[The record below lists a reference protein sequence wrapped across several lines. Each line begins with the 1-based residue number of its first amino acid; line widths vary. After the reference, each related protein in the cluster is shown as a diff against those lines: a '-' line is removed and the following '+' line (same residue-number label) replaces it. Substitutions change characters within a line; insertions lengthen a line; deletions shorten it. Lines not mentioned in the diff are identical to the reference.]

1 MKPEM
6 LVPELRIDCLADVRQ
21 ITAALVTDLA
31 RLGPFGHANRRPL
44 LVCRDVTIAN
54 TPRRVGKT
62 GDHLQLLIRQGD
74 QTMKCIA
81 FSFGDQFPIDSKPGT
96 TIDLAVEPVLNSFGG
111 RTNVEL
117 EVKDVQY
124 VGA

>member
-1 MKPEM
+1 MKKEA
-6 LVPELRIDCLADVRQ
+6 LVPELKIDCLADVRQ
-21 ITAALVTDLA
+21 LTAALVTDLA

-44 LVCRDVTIAN
+44 LVCRNVTIAN
-54 TPRRVGKT
+54 APRRVGKT

-81 FSFGDQFPIDSKPGT
+81 FSFGDQFDRLKQGT
-96 TIDLAVEPVLNSFGG
+96 MIDLAIEPVLNTFNG

-124 VGA
+124 FGV